1 MDRKG
6 YRPYLIGT
14 ATGAVLVVLGLS
26 MARSDDFLR
35 LPQSQLSNT
44 EVNALY
50 VRSVSV
56 NSQSDL
62 LCSRGANVYVCAGY
76 CPWSNLASKKL
87 VSCTFLPRIPHPD
100 FIKHGI
106 YCTPYPDQCPTY
118 NAWLKDKLPPTLQH
132 IQKIPDYLLSNFTL
146 NYSISVG
153 YGAHQF
159 RATDT
164 YPANWT
170 VSLISTFQEKVR
182 AREAFGSYFNKDI
195 YPALDKYAS
204 LAVRDKKCAVIG
216 TEIPWIEA
224 ALLEYN
230 ASRVVTIEYATIY
243 STVPRLFTVT
253 PDKFAQEQQ
262 NGGDQRQLFDSIWSY
277 SSIEHDGL
285 GRYRDPLN
293 PYGDLQ
299 TMIKLTCILKPGG
312 FLFLSV
318 PLNIY
323 DHIAFNLHRLYGPV
337 RLPLLYRHFHIIEV
351 LEGKMAQQAGD
362 YGSQPFVVLQ
372 NKLGCQ

>member
-6 YRPYLIGT
+6 YRPYLIGV
-14 ATGAVLVVLGLS
+14 AAGAVLVFLGLS
-26 MARSDDFLR
+26 MATNHNCRR
-35 LPQSQLSNT
+35 LTPSQISSIVVDALS
-44 EVNALY
+44 
-50 VRSVSV
+50 VRSASL

-62 LCSRGANVYVCAGY
+62 VCPVSVNVYVCAGY
-76 CPWSNLASKKL
+76 CPWSNLVSKKL
-87 VSCTFLPRIPHPD
+87 VSCTFIPRVPHPD
-100 FIKHGI
+100 FVRYGI
-106 YCTPYPDQCPTY
+106 YCTPHPDHCPTY

-132 IQKIPDYLLSNFTL
+132 IKKIPDHLLSNFTL
-146 NYSISVG
+146 NYSISVD
-153 YGAHQF
+153 YDAHQF

-170 VSLISTFQEKVR
+170 VSLISALQGKVR
-182 AREAFGSYFNKDI
+182 AREAFGSYRNKDI

-204 LAVRDKKCAVIG
+204 LAIRDKKCAVIG
-216 TEIPWIEA
+216 TEMPWIEA

-243 STVPRLFTVT
+243 STVPRLFTIT
-253 PDKFAQEQQ
+253 PEVFAQEQET
-262 NGGDQRQLFDSIWSY
+262 GGDQRQLFDSIWSY

-299 TMIKLTCILKPGG
+299 TMAKLTCILRPGG

-318 PLNIY
+318 PLNVR
-323 DHIAFNLHRLYGPV
+323 DHIAFNLHRLYGPI
-337 RLPLLYRHFHIIEV
+337 RLPLLYRHFQIVEV
-351 LEGKMAQQAGD
+351 LGWKMSKQRGYAD
-362 YGSQPFVVLQ
+362 SQPFVVLQ
-372 NKLGCQ
+372 NKLGCE

>member
-1 MDRKG
+1 MNLKS
-6 YRPYLIGT
+6 YRPYLLGG
-14 ATGAVLVVLGLS
+14 ATGAILVFLGLT
-26 MARSDDFLR
+26 MAGTNNFIRF
-35 LPQSQLSNT
+35 PQSQLSDI

-50 VRSVSV
+50 VRSASV
-56 NSQSDL
+56 NSQSDP

-76 CPWSNLASKKL
+76 CPWSNLPRKKL
-87 VSCTFLPRIPHPD
+87 AACTFLPRVPHPD
-100 FIKHGI
+100 FVQHNI

-118 NAWLKDKLPPTLQH
+118 NAWLKDKLPPTRKH
-132 IQKIPDYLLSNFTL
+132 IPWIPDNLLSNFTL
-146 NYSISVG
+146 NYSISVD
-153 YGAHQF
+153 YNTQQF
-159 RATDT
+159 RTADT

-170 VSLISTFQEKVR
+170 VSVINELQKKVR
-182 AREAFGSYFNKDI
+182 ARAAFGSYDNKDI
-195 YPALDKYAS
+195 YPALEKYAS
-204 LAVRDKKCAVIG
+204 LAIIDKKCAVIG
-216 TEIPWIEA
+216 TENPWIEA

-243 STVPRLFTVT
+243 STVPRLFTIT
-253 PDKFAQEQQ
+253 PETFAQEQE
-262 NGGDQRQLFDSIWSY
+262 NGGEQRQLFDSIWSY

-318 PLNIY
+318 PLNVH

-337 RLPLLYRHFHIIEV
+337 RLPLLYRHFHIVEV
-351 LEGKMAQQAGD
+351 LEGRMAQQHGD
-362 YGSQPFVVLQ
+362 FGSQPFVVLQ